1 MVLER
6 LLGLREGGM
15 ATTSFLYHAMGLRGY
30 RLLSTEYVGG
40 EVIYRVEMA
49 PGKRR
54 CRGCG
59 ARFHEL
65 RLAGKFRRRFLGL
78 PVGRRTQ
85 VVILEGHRQECRRC
99 GATLREPIPFADGE
113 SRHLRAFAR
122 FAVDLCGIATVK
134 YVAKLLGVGWDL
146 VKDIYK
152 SHLAGRLKRR
162 PLHKVRYIAIDE
174 FSIQKGHRYMAVVLD
189 LETGEILYVHEG
201 KDAASVVPFLEEL
214 KRAGAPLRAVAID
227 MSEAFA
233 NAVRSVYGSK
243 VDIVHDPFHVVALA
257 SDAIDET
264 RRDLVRSLS
273 GPERKVVK
281 GTRFLLLKGLESL
294 KPGSLE
300 RLMLLMEA
308 NEPLYQAYLLKED
321 LRQFWSLPDADA
333 GSAFLDDWTAEARA
347 TGIAHFARLANTLD
361 THRPGLLAYFRH
373 RISTGPLEGLNNKIK
388 VLKRQAY
395 GFRDMEYFKLRL
407 YFLHE
412 TPLSL
417 TG

>member
-1 MVLER
+1 
-6 LLGLREGGM
+6 
-15 ATTSFLYHAMGLRGY
+15 
-30 RLLSTEYVGG
+30 
-40 EVIYRVEMA
+40 
-49 PGKRR
+49 
-54 CRGCG
+54 
-59 ARFHEL
+59 
-65 RLAGKFRRRFLGL
+65 L

-85 VVILEGHRQECRRC
+85 GVILEGHRQECLRR

-134 YVAKLLGVGWDL
+134 HVAKLLGVGWDL
-146 VKDIYK
+146 VKDIFK
-152 SHLAGRLKRR
+152 EHLAGRLKRR

-174 FSIQKGHRYMAVVLD
+174 FSVQKGHRYMSVVLD
-189 LETGEILYVHEG
+189 LESGEILYAPEG
-201 KDAASVVPFLEEL
+201 KDAAAVVPFLEQL

-233 NAVRSVYGSK
+233 NAVRSVYGDT

-257 SDAIDET
+257 SEAIDET
-264 RRDLVRSLS
+264 RRDLVRSLD

-321 LRQFWSLPDADA
+321 LRRFWAYRSTA
-333 GSAFLDDWTAEARA
+333 WAEAHGQQWLWRA
-347 TGIAHFARLANTLD
+347 SHSRLAPFTKLAQTIR
-361 THRPGLLAYFRH
+361 THRAGILAWTKLRV
-373 RISTGPLEGLNNKIK
+373 TNGALEGMNNKENAISH
-388 VLKRQAY
+388 RAF
-395 GFRDMEYFKLRL
+395 GFRTTWTYIATIYDCCAEF
-407 YFLHE
+407 
-412 TPLSL
+412 PLP
-417 TG
+417 

>member
-1 MVLER
+1 
-6 LLGLREGGM
+6 M
-15 ATTSFLYHAMGLRGY
+15 ATTSFLYHTLGLHGY

-40 EVIYRVEMA
+40 EVVYRVEMA

-54 CRGCG
+54 CRGCR
-59 ARFHEL
+59 APWHEL
-65 RLAGKFRRRFLGL
+65 KLAGKFERRFLAL

-85 VVILEGHRQECRRC
+85 VVVLEGHRQECRRC
-99 GATLREPIPFADGE
+99 GAVLREPIPFADGE

-122 FAVDLCGIATVK
+122 FAVALCGIATVK
-134 YVAKLLGVGWDL
+134 HVAKLLRVGWDL
-146 VKDIYK
+146 VKDVFK
-152 SHLAGRLKRR
+152 GHLARRLKRR
-162 PLHKVRYIAIDE
+162 PLRKVRYIAIDE
-174 FSIQKGHRYMAVVLD
+174 FSVQKGHRYMTLVVD
-189 LETGEILYVHEG
+189 LESGEVLYAHEG
-201 KDAASVVPFLEEL
+201 KDAASVIPFLERL
-214 KRAGAPLRAVAID
+214 KQAGAPLRAVAID

-257 SDAIDET
+257 SEAIDET
-264 RRDLVRSLS
+264 RRDLVRSLD
-273 GPERKVVK
+273 GPERKVIK
-281 GTRFLLLKGLESL
+281 GTRFLLLKGLENL
-294 KPGSLE
+294 KPSSLE

-321 LRQFWSLPDADA
+321 LRQFWSLPDAAA
-333 GSAFLDDWTAEARA
+333 GSAFLDNWTAEARA
-347 TGIAHFARLANTLD
+347 TGIVHFARLAKTLD
-361 THRPGLLAYFRH
+361 AHRPGLLAYFRH
-373 RISTGPLEGLNNKIK
+373 RISTGPLEGLNNKVK